1 MCSAHC
7 AMVCFC
13 AMVIQPEVQPAIP
26 SFSHR
31 ASPCQ
36 LFFNNTTCKKNV
48 LPLKKNKLARF
59 GSTFGL
65 LIIFFVN
72 HYHKKKLYIDGKTQ
86 TNLEEEKNMYLIS
99 RKKIWNSAPVW
110 LHTLVKQLWEREI
123 GGGSLPANSQLAVQS
138 PQAGTTPALLEFL
151 VLALAQVVNL
161 HTS

>member
-1 MCSAHC
+1 MK
-7 AMVCFC
+7 
-13 AMVIQPEVQPAIP
+13 E
-26 SFSHR
+26 
-31 ASPCQ
+31 
-36 LFFNNTTCKKNV
+36 NT
-48 LPLKKNKLARF
+48 
-59 GSTFGL
+59 
-65 LIIFFVN
+65 
-72 HYHKKKLYIDGKTQ
+72 D
-86 TNLEEEKNMYLIS
+86 LEEEKNMYLIS